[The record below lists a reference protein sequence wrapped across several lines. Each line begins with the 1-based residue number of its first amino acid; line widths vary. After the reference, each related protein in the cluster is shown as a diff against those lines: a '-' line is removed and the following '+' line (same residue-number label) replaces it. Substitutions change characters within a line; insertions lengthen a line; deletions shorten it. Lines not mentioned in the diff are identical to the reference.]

1 MARRKRKGSTSDAE
15 EASSVPVGNR
25 KRLPSPIPETSH
37 PHKRLKSKKTASL
50 VSTGVAEE
58 EEATS
63 SPMGELKRRPST
75 APRTIRL
82 RTRSKSQKTA
92 GPVFPKDAEGSTGE
106 ATVPTHSAA
115 EGSSSTGWLKSG
127 PSTPPKPTRS
137 RKRSRSWKATHPISP
152 EPAEGRTGRAPVEG
166 GEVLSPPAREV
177 KRSLPEN
184 TPPPP
189 SHRFDEFINKLR
201 EQASFMNE
209 LKQEYQIQQ
218 STIAELKKK
227 YQEQILINTEQM
239 AINTK
244 QIAINTKQIS
254 VNTKMAEDISK
265 LKGEIAIIHQRL
277 CERELVTGAF
287 TALGIP
293 GRMRRVDFLEFLRG
307 RQKIVRDVFE
317 KEMQRSFSEEDF
329 EQLLEDLNPDE
340 HNPTTILHR
349 GNKMA
354 HGYTIEQAKIYAKNE
369 SLISVLNL
377 CSKRQ
382 PANSEIR
389 DAAFATRDYL
399 LMTYPDLEVPG
410 QKKKG
415 GKS

>member
-1 MARRKRKGSTSDAE
+1 MARRKRKGSTGEAE

-25 KRLPSPIPETSH
+25 KRLPSPTSETSH
-37 PHKRLKSKKTASL
+37 PRKRVKSKKTASL
-50 VSTGVAEE
+50 VSTAVAEE

-63 SPMGELKRRPST
+63 PLVRESKRRPST
-75 APRTIRL
+75 APQTIRP

-92 GPVFPKDAEGSTGE
+92 SPASLKDAEGSTGE
-106 ATVPTHSAA
+106 ATVPAHSAA
-115 EGSSSTGWLKSG
+115 EGSSSTGRQKSG
-127 PSTPPKPTRS
+127 PSTLPKPTRS
-137 RKRSRSWKATHPISP
+137 WKRSRSRKATNPISP

-166 GEVLSPPAREV
+166 GEVLSPPAQEM

-218 STIAELKKK
+218 STIAELEKK

-239 AINTK
+239 ATNTK

-265 LKGEIAIIHQRL
+265 LKGEIAIMHQRL

-293 GRMRRVDFLEFLRG
+293 GHMRRDDFLEFLRG
-307 RQKIVRDVFE
+307 RQEIVSNMFE
-317 KEMQRSFSEEDF
+317 KETQRSFSKEDF
-329 EQLLEDLNPDE
+329 EQLLEDLNPE
-340 HNPTTILHR
+340 KHNPTTILQR

-369 SLISVLNL
+369 SLIAILNL

-382 PANSEIR
+382 PANSEIC
-389 DAAFATRDYL
+389 DAASATRDYL
-399 LMTYPDLEVPG
+399 LMKYPKLHPMTEEER
-410 QKKKG
+410 
-415 GKS
+415 